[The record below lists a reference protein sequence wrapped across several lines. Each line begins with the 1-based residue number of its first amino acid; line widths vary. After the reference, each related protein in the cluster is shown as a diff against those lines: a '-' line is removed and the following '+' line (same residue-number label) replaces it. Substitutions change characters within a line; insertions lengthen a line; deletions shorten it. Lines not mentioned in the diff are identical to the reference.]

1 LLGLI
6 VRFIRFIGFIR
17 FIALS
22 PFRQQALFDQTRAA
36 GEKLATITGGF
47 V

>member
-1 LLGLI
+1 L
-6 VRFIRFIGFIR
+6 IRFVSV
-17 FIALS
+17 IALS
-22 PFRQQALFDQTRAA
+22 PFRQQVLFDQTRAA